1 MELEE
6 ILKRYIEAKELL
18 EDNELMV
25 ATGLIKLDGNKDS
38 RAAIELLAKTTK
50 ADAEILAQTT
60 KADAT
65 LLANATRADAEVLAK
80 ATQMAADQLKKSNE
94 SSVRWMTWL
103 TIAILTVG
111 LIQIFIAM
119 IPFFK

>member
-6 ILKRYIEAKELL
+6 ILKKYIEVKKML
-18 EDNELMV
+18 ENNELMV
-25 ATGLIKLDGNKDS
+25 ASGLIKLDGNKDS

-60 KADAT
+60 KSEAS
-65 LLANATRADAEVLAK
+65 LLAKATKADAEVLAR
-80 ATQMAADQLKKSNE
+80 ATHTAADQLRISNE
-94 SSVRWMTWL
+94 SSVKWMTWL

-111 LIQIFIAM
+111 LIQIIIAV
-119 IPFFK
+119 IPLFK